1 MVAAA
6 VWDLQ
11 TRAKCP
17 FFLQFL
23 QIEFL
28 AGHLGLSCLWFPQ
41 KKHFCPE
48 IAATVGCSS
57 HTNIQSS
64 VSSVR
69 TVDNEAVREF
79 G

>member
-1 MVAAA
+1 MGSA
-6 VWDLQ
+6 D
-11 TRAKCP
+11 TSEMP
-17 FFLQFL
+17 FYLQFL

-41 KKHFCPE
+41 KKYFCPE

-57 HTNIQSS
+57 HTDIQSL

-69 TVDNEAVREF
+69 TVDTKAVREF